1 MIFTFIIGL
10 FIGVG
15 ISGISFFIFFI
26 KKITKYK
33 KAYND
38 FPSDDSDLTLRFRKI
53 EKELEEYRNE
63 FHDKYVDDGYDAY

>member
-1 MIFTFIIGL
+1 MSYFIIGL

-15 ISGISFFIFFI
+15 IGGIFFFILFTN
-26 KKITKYK
+26 KIIEYRKE
-33 KAYND
+33 YND

-53 EKELEEYRNE
+53 EKELEKYRNE

>member
-1 MIFTFIIGL
+1 MSYFIIGL

-15 ISGISFFIFFI
+15 IGGIFSFILFTN
-26 KKITKYK
+26 KIIEYK
-33 KAYND
+33 KEYND
-38 FPSDDSDLTLRFRKI
+38 FQSNNGNLTLRYRKI

>member
-1 MIFTFIIGL
+1 MSYFIIGL

-15 ISGISFFIFFI
+15 IGGIFSFILFTN
-26 KKITKYK
+26 KIIEYRKE
-33 KAYND
+33 YND

>member
-1 MIFTFIIGL
+1 MSYFIIGL

-15 ISGISFFIFFI
+15 IGGIVSFILFTN
-26 KKITKYK
+26 KIIEYRKE
-33 KAYND
+33 YND

>member
-1 MIFTFIIGL
+1 MSYFIIGL

-15 ISGISFFIFFI
+15 ISGIFSFILFTN
-26 KKITKYK
+26 KIIEYK
-33 KAYND
+33 KEYND
-38 FPSDDSDLTLRFRKI
+38 FQSNNGNLTLRYRKI

>member
-1 MIFTFIIGL
+1 MIFIFIIGL
-10 FIGVG
+10 FIGAG
-15 ISGISFFIFFI
+15 ISGIFFFIFFI

-33 KAYND
+33 KEYND
-38 FPSDDSDLTLRFRKI
+38 SPSDDYDLTLRFRKI